1 MPNLLEQGHFI
12 GIGKLI
18 KGNSDR
24 KLKEIVIQVL
34 MKKWLLTKMQN
45 SYKDRYK

>member
-18 KGNSDR
+18 RGNSDR